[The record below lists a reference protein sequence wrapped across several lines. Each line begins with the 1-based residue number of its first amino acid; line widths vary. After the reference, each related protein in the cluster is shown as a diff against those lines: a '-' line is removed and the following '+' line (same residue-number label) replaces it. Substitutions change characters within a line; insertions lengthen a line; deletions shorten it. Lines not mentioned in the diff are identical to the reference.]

1 MRATKALLGAD
12 PAFLFLPEV
21 ARCVRSLLTVQL
33 PPVPGSR
40 GERTVLQLPYDL
52 RAFCALG
59 ISIRT
64 TMPQPF
70 LRRIPPASPL
80 DSSRH
85 TQFTSNPVTGAGRA
99 MDREHGFIAGVA
111 GDKSGRSCI
120 DRSRLPAGYRASLI
134 G

>member
-12 PAFLFLPEV
+12 PAFLFLPEL
-21 ARCVRSLLTVQL
+21 ARCVRSLLTVRL

-85 TQFTSNPVTGAGRA
+85 TQFTSNPVTVLAGLWTGSTGLLLGLQGTNRGVRA
-99 MDREHGFIAGVA
+99 LIVA
-111 GDKSGRSCI
+111 GSQ
-120 DRSRLPAGYRASLI
+120 PATEPA
-134 G
+134 